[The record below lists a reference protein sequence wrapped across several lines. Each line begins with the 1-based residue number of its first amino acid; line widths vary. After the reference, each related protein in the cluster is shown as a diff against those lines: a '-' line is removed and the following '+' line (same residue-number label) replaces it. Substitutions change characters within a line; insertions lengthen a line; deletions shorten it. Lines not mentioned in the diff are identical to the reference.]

1 MAKSRAIAVAE
12 AAKELNVS
20 ESTIYK
26 YIKQQGSLEAATAFI
41 KYNRMVGARKNW
53 KTASTIGVR
62 YPFLM
67 TRLWR
72 IALGIPDIELEQAI

>member
-26 YIKQQGSLEAATAFI
+26 YIKQQG
-41 KYNRMVGARKNW
+41 VARGGN
-53 KTASTIGVR
+53 SIHQVQPNGR
-62 YPFLM
+62 
-67 TRLWR
+67 
-72 IALGIPDIELEQAI
+72 G

>member
-12 AAKELNVS
+12 AAKELSVS

-41 KYNRMVGARKNW
+41 KYNRMVGAKKNW
-53 KTASTIGVR
+53 KTSSTIGTR

-67 TRLWR
+67 TKLWR
-72 IALGIPDIELEQAI
+72 LALGIPDIELEKAI